1 MPHTTGGTGSPSPG
15 KVCPFL
21 TWVAGFRL
29 APSLQKPPLRPCLWD
44 PGEVQGGRSSQLG
57 LRGRGHESP
66 KPPPLCHER
75 LAGPEMALRSAA
87 GPAVALSQLPRP
99 AVEPAEDAPIPRGAS
114 ALLAVLLPGGLSR
127 GSFQHLPP
135 GGSPGSPSREQ
146 ALVRSAVYGSSW
158 VQLDRGG
165 WEGLERLRDW
175 SSTRL
180 WGRNWTSIR
189 TQQLTGWASS
199 QRGGWLSE

>member
-1 MPHTTGGTGSPSPG
+1 MSLTASGPRNLLFATCWPGT
-15 KVCPFL
+15 
-21 TWVAGFRL
+21 
-29 APSLQKPPLRPCLWD
+29 Q
-44 PGEVQGGRSSQLG
+44 EVQRGALSWVSEAEATRAQSHLLSAMKGSQ
-57 LRGRGHESP
+57 
-66 KPPPLCHER
+66 
-75 LAGPEMALRSAA
+75 APEMALRSAA

-114 ALLAVLLPGGLSR
+114 ALLSSSVCQEACPGAVS
-127 GSFQHLPP
+127 STFHQ
-135 GGSPGSPSREQ
+135 GGSPGVPSRKQ

-165 WEGLERLRDW
+165 WEDLKAEGLVV
-175 SSTRL
+175 SRL

-189 TQQLTGWASS
+189 TQELTGWASS